1 MQRPHSHALFERAT
15 QLLPGG
21 VSSPVRAFK
30 HVGGTPVFLK
40 RGEGAFVFDEDD
52 NQYVDYCMAWGPL
65 ILGHAHPSVIEAV
78 TQAARDGLAFGT
90 VHRHEQALA
99 ELILSGLTDCE
110 RVRFVVSGT
119 EAVTTAVRL
128 ARAATGRSKL
138 LKFEGCYHGS
148 VDPLLVK
155 AGSGLVTLGLP
166 DSLGVPESISGQ
178 SVVVTLGDVSSME
191 KAFEQYGHEIAA
203 AIVEP
208 LPANNGMLPQS
219 PAFLQRLRA
228 LTQSHG
234 ALLIFD
240 EVISGFRVGF
250 HGMGKLTGV
259 KPDLVT
265 LGKVIGGGLPV
276 GAVAG
281 STKLLEQL
289 APLGKVYQ
297 AGTMAGNPVA
307 LSAGIATLSALK
319 DGTAYQKLER
329 LGQRAARYFEG
340 KTNVSLV
347 RQGSILWPCFQGGT
361 PPVTTAAIS
370 PDAVKQYS
378 SNYHRW
384 LDAGL
389 YLPPSAYEVCFLS
402 TAHTEAQVDQWA
414 TALLSAHA

>member
-1 MQRPHSHALFERAT
+1 MPHVKSHALFEKAVN
-15 QLLPGG
+15 LLPGG

-30 HVGGTPVFLK
+30 HVGGTPLFMK
-40 RGEGAFVFDEDD
+40 RGEGAFVIDEDD
-52 NQYVDYCMAWGPL
+52 NRYVDFCMAWGPL
-65 ILGHAHPSVIEAV
+65 ILGHAEPSVVEAV
-78 TQAARDGLAFGT
+78 TKATRDGLAFGT

-99 ELILSGLTDCE
+99 ELILSGFTDCE

-128 ARAATGRSKL
+128 ARAATGRAKL

-166 DSLGVPESISGQ
+166 DSQGVPDSVSGQ
-178 SVVVTLGDVSSME
+178 SVVVTLGDVKSLE
-191 KAFEQYGHEIAA
+191 QAFEQYGSQIAA
-203 AIVEP
+203 AIIEP

-219 PAFLQRLRA
+219 AAFIRRLRE
-228 LTQSHG
+228 LTTAHKS
-234 ALLIFD
+234 LLIFD

-250 HGMGKLTGV
+250 HGMGKLLDV

-276 GAVAG
+276 GAITG
-281 STKLLEQL
+281 SAALLDQL

-307 LSAGIATLSALK
+307 LSAGIATLTALK
-319 DGTAYQKLER
+319 SGSVYARLEE
-329 LGQRAARYFEG
+329 LSQRAAKHFEG
-340 KTNVSLV
+340 KSNVSLV
-347 RQGSILWPCFQGGT
+347 RQGSILWPYFDRGPAPT
-361 PPVTTAAIS
+361 TTAAIS
-370 PDAVKQYS
+370 STAVGHYREH
-378 SNYHRW
+378 YRAW

-402 TAHTEAQVDQWA
+402 AAHTEAQVDLWA
-414 TALLSAHA
+414 STLLSRHA